1 MNDQECMLAISSGD
15 LSALNV
21 LMERHS
27 GIVKRV
33 LGSLGSG
40 QETEDLCQET
50 FLRVLT
56 KSDTYKDEG
65 EESFVWWIKKIAKS
79 VAIDDLHRKSV
90 RKCDVIRDDQVGF
103 SDTSC
108 NEIEVAE
115 ILSKISKP
123 KADVLRMCM
132 KGMTIEEISQVT
144 GETLGCIKGRSRWG
158 LHDLRELITV

>member
-1 MNDQECMLAISSGD
+1 MNDQECMALISGGD

-27 GIVKRV
+27 EIVKRV

-50 FLRVLT
+50 FMRVMT
-56 KSDTYKDEG
+56 KCDLYKDDG
-65 EESFVWWIKKIAKS
+65 EDSFVWWIKKIAKS
-79 VAIDDLHRKSV
+79 VAIDNLHRNRM
-90 RKCDVIRDDQVGF
+90 RKCSVIRDDQISF
-103 SDTSC
+103 SDKSC
-108 NEIEVAE
+108 DEIEVAE

-132 KGMTIEEISQVT
+132 KGMTLEEISIAT
-144 GETLGCIKGRSRWG
+144 GETVPCIKGRSRNG
-158 LHDLRELITV
+158 LNDLRELILV